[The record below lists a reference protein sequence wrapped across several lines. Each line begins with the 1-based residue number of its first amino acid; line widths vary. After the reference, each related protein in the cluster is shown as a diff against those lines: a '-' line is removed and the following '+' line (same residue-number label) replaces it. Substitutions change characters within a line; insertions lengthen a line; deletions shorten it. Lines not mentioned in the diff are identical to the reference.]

1 MKGIPE
7 VHIGSTR
14 YTAKYGHKVTLN
26 CTVVK
31 ATPPHFEVYW
41 ILETYKGK
49 TIIRQG
55 EFGTS
60 GSTINNPSLT
70 INSTTTT
77 DPGKYTCV
85 AVNAVG
91 NGSSQVTV
99 LQVTGGNVKLN
110 TANNI

>member
-1 MKGIPE
+1 M
-7 VHIGSTR
+7 
-14 YTAKYGHKVTLN
+14 N

-31 ATPPHFEVYW
+31 TNPPHFEVYW

-49 TIIRQG
+49 TIIRHEESG
-55 EFGTS
+55 IS
-60 GSTINNPSLT
+60 GSTTNNPSLT

-91 NGSSQVTV
+91 IGSSQVTV
-99 LQVTGGNVKLN
+99 LKVTGGKLN
-110 TANNI
+110 RKR